1 MNAVLSCVIGKFSLH
16 HPAPA
21 FASAAFGIPEFLSNV
36 NNDNDYIQH
45 RNNND
50 YIQHRNNNDYIQH
63 RQGQLRTAIPD
74 PTLEKD
80 QELRRADEYKTTFLI
95 QQSRES
101 FTRRRRWL
109 PSFSW
114 LRLQT

>member
-1 MNAVLSCVIGKFSLH
+1 MQSCKFSFY

-21 FASAAFGIPEFLSNV
+21 SDPAAFGIPELLSNV
-36 NNDNDYIQH
+36 NYDNDYIQH
-45 RNNND
+45 RNIND
-50 YIQHRNNNDYIQH
+50 YIQHRH
-63 RQGQLRTAIPD
+63 GQFRTAIPD

-114 LRLQT
+114 LRLGTGDGFSFLKRDPR